1 GQRQSLTDAG
11 PIAGLKARAIR
22 NEPTAAA
29 LAFGLHQQKNQR
41 VAVFDLGGGTF
52 DISILAIENGVFE
65 VLAVNGDTFL
75 GGDDFDRKLI
85 DMFVAQFKKE
95 NAIDLG
101 SDPVALQRLR

>member
-1 GQRQSLTDAG
+1 PRDAG
-11 PIAGLKARAIR
+11 AFAGLKVPATL
-22 NEPTAAA
+22 NGPTAAA
-29 LAFGLHQQKNQR
+29 LAFGLHQQRDQR

-65 VLAVNGDTFL
+65 VLATNGDTFL

-85 DMFVAQFKKE
+85 DIFVAQFKKE